1 MPDGGQD
8 YSFAE
13 AVKLDKYK
21 NNILKELSPHLFWN
35 MDVLKL
41 DVKKNRKTIIER
53 IIEYGLDKDEK
64 ILWKL
69 YNYFTIKKV
78 AVNMDSLPY
87 LRIKYYSF
95 VLNTKEKK
103 FKCYRNK
110 SYLWNC

>member
-1 MPDGGQD
+1 
-8 YSFAE
+8 
-13 AVKLDKYK
+13 LDKNRNK
-21 NNILKELSPHLFWN
+21 ILKELSPHLFWN
-35 MDVLKL
+35 IDVSKL
-41 DVKKNRKTIIER
+41 DVKKNKKIIIER
-53 IIEYGLDKDEK
+53 IIEYGLDNDEI

-78 AVNMDSLPY
+78 AINMDALPY

-95 VLNTKEKK
+95 LLNTGENK